1 MIRFVLVIV
10 KYDLKF
16 DFEIKPQHVNVP
28 KISHNAQEKSII
40 NLEIDRLLK
49 KGVITKCG
57 KEQDDFISTVFTRE
71 MVHLELS

>member
-10 KYDLKF
+10 KYGLKF
-16 DFEIKPQHVNVP
+16 DFEIKHQHVNVP
-28 KISHNAQEKSII
+28 KIPHNAQEKSII

-49 KGVITKCG
+49 KGVINKCG